1 MKKRTHYISKIITT
15 AVVGALIAAS
25 FAGCGKAKK
34 EQVVISVWGPG
45 DDQEMLNEMAEAFK
59 KEYAKEAD
67 FVITISEESEVT
79 CKETVLINPQGAADV
94 FIFADDQ
101 FDTLVN
107 NNTLHEVTYDVD
119 NIINNNGGK
128 DSAAIVAAS
137 KDGKLYAY
145 PMTAS
150 NGYFLYYNDEY
161 FTSEDVESFDR
172 MLEIAKADSKK
183 VAMDFT
189 SGWYLYSFFKGA
201 GLNVEIT
208 EDGKSNIC
216 DWNTTEGKYTGLD
229 VAEAM
234 CEIAANDGF
243 LNCGDDDFVKGAKDG
258 SIIAGINGAWNANNM
273 KEAYGEH
280 YAATK
285 LPCYTLD
292 GDLVQMHSFAGYKL
306 VGVNAYTKQE
316 KWAQKFAEWITNE
329 DNQMKRFNEKGDG
342 PSNVNAAASE
352 TVRMSP
358 AIAALTAQSKYAHI
372 QRVADS
378 FWMPVYIYGTTIM
391 AGNLD
396 ERNLQ
401 ELLDQM
407 VRDVT
412 ALPN

>member
-216 DWNTTEGKYTGLD
+216 DWNTTKDKYTDLD